1 MRRNKLLLHRKNRE
15 RRGAR
20 ARQKFAASAAPA
32 DAAKRE
38 RLRRIILNDKKRASI
53 LSGVVND
60 FDTSKKL
67 SYSSNI
73 KISNEISNLILKDDG
88 FIWPEIDLIY
98 IEKYLNYLQEI
109 KFINYKE

>member
-1 MRRNKLLLHRKNRE
+1 MQNLNINIKIVDEGTFSDKVE
-15 RRGAR
+15 
-20 ARQKFAASAAPA
+20 K
-32 DAAKRE
+32 
-38 RLRRIILNDKKRASI
+38 ILNDKKRASI